1 MLTPSS
7 IHAPAYVLS
16 ACGFESRSA
25 AQDAFFSKAKLLYDF
40 ASDEDPLSKLQGSI
54 ILCMIIL
61 DRPTDRD
68 FGYWLHNA
76 IRLATK
82 LDEPDLAFADKLIR
96 EAVRDIS
103 VAAPEFC
110 HPLVLTGNSIE
121 DTRRQ

>member
-82 LDEPDLAFADKLIR
+82 LD
-96 EAVRDIS
+96 VRTVCVFILS
-103 VAAPEFC
+103 EMLEVQ
-110 HPLVLTGNSIE
+110 VLTVS
-121 DTRRQ
+121 